1 MKRTVLF
8 TLLCIFL
15 VPIFGS
21 TTLGG
26 SSGYIVVPSAEVAPS
41 EVHSSVTTAYSATIT
56 SGKVIHIPSILL
68 SFSDTVE
75 SSFAVDIGNDIDL
88 LLNGKWRFT
97 KRETTSFAAG
107 VLAQVSGVSNTNKL
121 SAQLYVASTFASSI
135 MDLPSKTTLRLGY
148 TFKKPMTSNIDFA
161 LGFQTPFFPEV
172 FKEKVDFLLD
182 FGNVSYSTTPSA
194 GNAGDRGLVNV
205 ALRLLPVEFLTAT
218 YFGLDIRALDLFD
231 HEGRALSIG
240 ATISFRPQLQ

>member
-1 MKRTVLF
+1 MKRA
-8 TLLCIFL
+8 LLLSLLMMCL

-26 SSGYIVVPSAEVAPS
+26 SSGYIVVPSADVAPS
-41 EVHSSVTTAYSATIT
+41 KAKSSVSTAYSATIT
-56 SGKVIHIPSILL
+56 SDRVIHIPSILL
-68 SFSDTVE
+68 SFSDAVE
-75 SSFAVDIGNDIDL
+75 TSFAVDIGNDIDL
-88 LLNGKWRFT
+88 LLNGKWRFA

-107 VLAQVSGVSNTNKL
+107 VLAQVSGVSETNDF
-121 SAQLYVASTFASSI
+121 SAQLYAASTFESSI
-135 MDLPSKTTLRLGY
+135 MDFPSKTTLRLGY
-148 TFKKPMTSNIDFA
+148 TFKKSLDSNIDFA
-161 LGFQTPFFPEV
+161 LGFQTPFFPAV

-205 ALRLLPVEFLTAT
+205 ALRLLPIEFLTDT

-231 HEGRALSIG
+231 HKGRALSIG
-240 ATISFRPQLQ
+240 ATISFRPQ

>member
-121 SAQLYVASTFASSI
+121 SPNSMWLPPSQVPSWTSLPRQRFAS
-135 MDLPSKTTLRLGY
+135 DTLSKS
-148 TFKKPMTSNIDFA
+148 P
-161 LGFQTPFFPEV
+161 
-172 FKEKVDFLLD
+172 
-182 FGNVSYSTTPSA
+182 
-194 GNAGDRGLVNV
+194 
-205 ALRLLPVEFLTAT
+205 
-218 YFGLDIRALDLFD
+218 
-231 HEGRALSIG
+231 
-240 ATISFRPQLQ
+240 